1 VFVEDLANLVNVALR
16 LIFYLSGIFYNIE
29 TALKMNDNLRYALI
43 HLNPICYIITTLRNS
58 VLYGQAPSVLWVI
71 AWFAAA
77 AVIFVLAIKLVYKYE
92 RRYVKS
98 V

>member
-1 VFVEDLANLVNVALR
+1 
-16 LIFYLSGIFYNIE
+16 
-29 TALKMNDNLRYALI
+29 
-43 HLNPICYIITTLRNS
+43 
-58 VLYGQAPSVLWVI
+58 VI